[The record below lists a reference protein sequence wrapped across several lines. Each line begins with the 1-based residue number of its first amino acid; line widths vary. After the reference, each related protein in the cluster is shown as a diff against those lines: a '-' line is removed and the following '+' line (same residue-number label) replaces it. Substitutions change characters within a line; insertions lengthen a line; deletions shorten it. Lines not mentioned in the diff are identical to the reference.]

1 MTVQEQLWQYFIN
14 KGFTPQSVAGIMGNV
29 DEESKFQPN
38 AVQKNNLYTNASYTN
53 MVNTGIY
60 NNFAYDGLGYGL
72 VQWTYSVFKQ
82 DLYNRCR
89 AANKS
94 IADLNCQLD
103 QMYAHLQSEG
113 LLNQMKNFTSVKDAT
128 IFYMLKFEKPQDQSD
143 DAQNKRIEAAQ
154 KWFNIFNKN
163 KQQQQG
169 GKKMKYSQLNPPL
182 VCMMTNSTCYQST
195 NKMQVKGVLWHS
207 TGANNKTIKRYVQPT
222 EGDPKYAYL
231 MNLIG
236 KNTGANDWNH
246 ISIQAGLNAWIGTL
260 ADGSITSVQTMP
272 WDYKPWGCGSGSKGS
287 CNNGWIQ
294 FEICEDNLTDGT
306 YFQKVYQEACELTAY
321 LCKLYNIN
329 PLGNVLFNGIV
340 VPTILCHQDSCQLGL
355 GTNHSDV
362 YHWFNKYGKTMD
374 DVRKDIANLL
384 EININANSPIINQNK
399 NNISNMILKKGM
411 KDDPQVQ
418 LLQEKLIEL
427 GYNLG
432 KDGADGDFG
441 QITELAVK
449 TFQQKNGLTPNGI
462 FGVET
467 FSAMKK
473 ALEMKNSIVAPLIN
487 KEEIYRVRKAWNQ
500 PGTQIGAY
508 KDLNNA
514 KEVVDKL
521 PAGYHVYD
529 SNGSEIYPI
538 VSSATTNNQTS
549 NASIAINLPVA
560 KTYSGVKL
568 ASSSKDENGR
578 YTGGQRGDQTSREVY
593 ILDWYRS
600 AWNYVLRPKTQRLAE
615 NIARAAEAGC
625 ANDNIGYS
633 QGARNTL
640 YIEAQKVGLDLSKIT
655 TPCDCDCSSF
665 VSICCICAGLSP
677 SIFYADGNMRTTYNM
692 RQACEA
698 TGQFLVLSGNQYTG
712 QKDYLKR
719 GDILLNSNSHVTI
732 VLSNGDQVE
741 DLTSQ
746 FEIPIIQPTINNS
759 NYTVQITVPF
769 LNIRLN
775 PNPDGKIVGQ
785 VKYNQVFTIVQEE
798 GGYGKLKSG
807 VGWIDLSYTRKMS

>member
-14 KGFTPQSVAGIMGNV
+14 KGFTPQSTAGIMGNV

-103 QMYAHLQSEG
+103 QMYAHLQSER

-355 GTNHSDV
+355 GTNHSDI

-374 DVRKDIANLL
+374 NVRKDVANLL
-384 EININANSPIINQNK
+384 GININANSPIINQNK
-399 NNISNMILKKGM
+399 NNIPNMILKKGM

-441 QITELAVK
+441 QMTELAVK

-521 PAGYHVYD
+521 PDGYHVYD

-692 RQACEA
+692 KQACEA

-746 FEIPIIQPTINNS
+746 FETPIIQPTINNS

>member
-1 MTVQEQLWQYFIN
+1 MTVQEQLWQYFLQ
-14 KGFTPQSVAGIMGNV
+14 KGFTPQSIAGIMGNV
-29 DEESKFQPN
+29 DKESKFLPN

-53 MVNTGIY
+53 MIDTGIY
-60 NNFAYDGLGYGL
+60 NNFANDHLGYGL
-72 VQWTYSVFKQ
+72 VQWTYNVFKQ
-82 DLYNRCR
+82 DLYNRCKT
-89 AANKS
+89 AHKS
-94 IADLNCQLD
+94 IADVKCQFD

-113 LLNQMKNFTSVKDAT
+113 LLDQMKNLTSVKDAT
-128 IFYMLKFEKPQDQSD
+128 IFYMLKFEKPQNQSKE
-143 DAQNKRIEAAQ
+143 AQEERIEAAQ
-154 KWFNIFNKN
+154 YWFNIFNKN
-163 KQQQQG
+163 SQPQG
-169 GKKMKYSQLNPPL
+169 GKKMKYSQSNPPL

-222 EGDPKYAYL
+222 EGDPNYAYL

-329 PLGNVLFNGIV
+329 PLGSVLFNGIV

-374 DVRKDIANLL
+374 NVRKDVANLL
-384 EININANSPIINQNK
+384 GININANSPIVNQNK
-399 NNISNMILKKGM
+399 NNIPNMILKKGM
-411 KDDPQVQ
+411 EDDPQVQ

-441 QITELAVK
+441 QMTELAVK

-462 FGVET
+462 FGAET
-467 FSAMKK
+467 FLAMKK

-500 PGTQIGAY
+500 PGTQVGAY

-521 PAGYHVYD
+521 PTGYHVYD
-529 SNGSEIYPI
+529 SNGSEVYPI
-538 VSSATTNNQTS
+538 VSSAITNNQTS

-578 YTGGQRGDQTSREVY
+578 YTGGQRGDQTGKEVY

-692 RQACEA
+692 KQACEA

-746 FEIPIIQPTINNS
+746 FEIPTIQSTINNI

-775 PNPDGKIVGQ
+775 PSPDGKIVGQ

>member
-1 MTVQEQLWQYFIN
+1 
-14 KGFTPQSVAGIMGNV
+14 
-29 DEESKFQPN
+29 
-38 AVQKNNLYTNASYTN
+38 
-53 MVNTGIY
+53 
-60 NNFAYDGLGYGL
+60 
-72 VQWTYSVFKQ
+72 
-82 DLYNRCR
+82 
-89 AANKS
+89 
-94 IADLNCQLD
+94 
-103 QMYAHLQSEG
+103 
-113 LLNQMKNFTSVKDAT
+113 
-128 IFYMLKFEKPQDQSD
+128 
-143 DAQNKRIEAAQ
+143 
-154 KWFNIFNKN
+154 
-163 KQQQQG
+163 
-169 GKKMKYSQLNPPL
+169 
-182 VCMMTNSTCYQST
+182 
-195 NKMQVKGVLWHS
+195 
-207 TGANNKTIKRYVQPT
+207 
-222 EGDPKYAYL
+222 
-231 MNLIG
+231 
-236 KNTGANDWNH
+236 
-246 ISIQAGLNAWIGTL
+246 
-260 ADGSITSVQTMP
+260 
-272 WDYKPWGCGSGSKGS
+272 
-287 CNNGWIQ
+287 
-294 FEICEDNLTDGT
+294 
-306 YFQKVYQEACELTAY
+306 
-321 LCKLYNIN
+321 
-329 PLGNVLFNGIV
+329 
-340 VPTILCHQDSCQLGL
+340 
-355 GTNHSDV
+355 
-362 YHWFNKYGKTMD
+362 
-374 DVRKDIANLL
+374 
-384 EININANSPIINQNK
+384 
-399 NNISNMILKKGM
+399 
-411 KDDPQVQ
+411 
-418 LLQEKLIEL
+418 
-427 GYNLG
+427 
-432 KDGADGDFG
+432 
-441 QITELAVK
+441 
-449 TFQQKNGLTPNGI
+449 
-462 FGVET
+462 
-467 FSAMKK
+467 MKK
-473 ALEMKNSIVAPLIN
+473 ALENKNSIVAPLIN

-500 PGTQIGAY
+500 PGTQVGAY

-538 VSSATTNNQTS
+538 VSAATTNNQTS

-578 YTGGQRGDQTSREVY
+578 YTGGQRGDQTSKEVY

-692 RQACEA
+692 KQACEA

-746 FEIPIIQPTINNS
+746 FEMPTIQPTINSS

-775 PNPDGKIVGQ
+775 PNPNGKIVGQ
-785 VKYNQVFTIVQEE
+785 VKYNQIFTIIQEE